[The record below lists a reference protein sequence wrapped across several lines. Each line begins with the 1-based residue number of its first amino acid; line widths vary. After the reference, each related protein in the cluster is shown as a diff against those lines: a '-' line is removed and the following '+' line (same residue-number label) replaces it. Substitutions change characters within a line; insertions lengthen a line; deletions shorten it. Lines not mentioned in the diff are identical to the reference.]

1 MIFVHLCVI
10 VMNVDLNNTNIFTTK
25 HDIKLMIEQT
35 YFELQFT
42 QDVSRSSLSPN
53 QLFGPVNRL
62 Q

>member
-1 MIFVHLCVI
+1 
-10 VMNVDLNNTNIFTTK
+10 MNVDLNNTNIFTTK